1 MFIVNWLCGS
11 SSRTP
16 TGETIV
22 RRPTTSFEPPF
33 QILLHSGT
41 VRGKLRHLDHHGEFF
56 TSACAEA
63 LDHAEEFIVGA
74 PPTRRPPIASWEPRR
89 LLSST
94 PVPEFICGNVG

>member
-1 MFIVNWLCGS
+1 MRIQL
-11 SSRTP
+11 SR
-16 TGETIV
+16 G
-22 RRPTTSFEPPF
+22 RRREDRAAADRLVEPPF

-56 TSACAEA
+56 TSACAEV

-94 PVPEFICGNVG
+94 PVPEFISGNAR